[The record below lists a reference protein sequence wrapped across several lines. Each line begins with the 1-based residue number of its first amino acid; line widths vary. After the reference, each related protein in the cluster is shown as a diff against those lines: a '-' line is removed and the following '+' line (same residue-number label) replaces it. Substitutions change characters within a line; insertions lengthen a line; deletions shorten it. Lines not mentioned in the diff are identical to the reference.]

1 MAAVA
6 ILATTIPCNFSEA
19 FTLNQKITSFSLLAL
34 PSSYDRNI
42 IMLMKRS
49 NIGETK
55 LATTTHLYSSTTEAE
70 DEIIEKDKTEV
81 SPSGNLPL
89 IGKDGLYKIENK
101 EQHLALLEANPEK
114 ILIVKFFAP
123 WCRACKGLAP
133 KFLQV
138 KNDERYKTLPL
149 MFADLNIVDN
159 REYVKAL
166 GVIALPNVQIYAGSD
181 GLVENFPCGPSK
193 VPILKKK
200 IANVVNDR
208 VDPDTFDL
216 ILRGPD
222 SGDQEAV
229 PCKERDVS
237 VTEGN
242 TVVSEDRVKSLR
254 NIIYFKDFS
263 NEEYNSLIKTT
274 KLQTFEPGSV
284 VMKQGKEGKNFYVI
298 DSGQV
303 EISIKT
309 DYDDPLLTPS
319 DYLGAVVNT
328 LSKDDYFGDRAL
340 ITGEP
345 RAASIRAIEKT
356 RCFAFNRNDIPS
368 SSVLSGK
375 KSASK
380 ERIEQMDDKYG
391 VNIVNIDNIGFDRQ
405 IKNANVASQQRGS
418 ANDNRTT
425 KKIFADEDGDE
436 NEEVISSS
444 TSISQD
450 NLEGGFTVPKEDIV
464 ALLYRFRNIRRA
476 ARCFEYISQTQP
488 RFGDIGNITRRSM
501 FVSLLTPSQVDDYK
515 AAFQVIDKSHDNSV
529 SIEEMRSFMSTV
541 GREKTDEELI
551 DMMNKANPMEDGNT
565 DITIDE
571 FMGVMAEA
579 EFFTLFSETLNT
591 LDTYNSGFVKA
602 GDIDRILGG
611 MRDLI
616 SDDRK
621 SLIDVDDKD
630 MLVDYEQF
638 SKMLL
643 GVF

>member
-216 ILRGPD
+216 ILRGPE

-303 EISIKT
+303 EISIRT

-436 NEEVISSS
+436 NEEVISS
-444 TSISQD
+444 TSISQG

>member
-1 MAAVA
+1 
-6 ILATTIPCNFSEA
+6 
-19 FTLNQKITSFSLLAL
+19 
-34 PSSYDRNI
+34 
-42 IMLMKRS
+42 
-49 NIGETK
+49 
-55 LATTTHLYSSTTEAE
+55 
-70 DEIIEKDKTEV
+70 
-81 SPSGNLPL
+81 
-89 IGKDGLYKIENK
+89 
-101 EQHLALLEANPEK
+101 
-114 ILIVKFFAP
+114 
-123 WCRACKGLAP
+123 
-133 KFLQV
+133 
-138 KNDERYKTLPL
+138 
-149 MFADLNIVDN
+149 
-159 REYVKAL
+159 
-166 GVIALPNVQIYAGSD
+166 
-181 GLVENFPCGPSK
+181 
-193 VPILKKK
+193 
-200 IANVVNDR
+200 
-208 VDPDTFDL
+208 
-216 ILRGPD
+216 LRGPD

-328 LSKDDYFGDRAL
+328 SSKDDYFGDRAL

-436 NEEVISSS
+436 NEEVISTS

>member
-436 NEEVISSS
+436 NEEVISTS